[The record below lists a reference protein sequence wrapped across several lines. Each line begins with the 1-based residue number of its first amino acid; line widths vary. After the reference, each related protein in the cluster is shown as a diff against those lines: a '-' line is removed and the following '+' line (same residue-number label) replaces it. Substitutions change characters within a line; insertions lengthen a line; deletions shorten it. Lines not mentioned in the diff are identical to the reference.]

1 MTAVLMAVVAVVL
14 LGPAMAAPQSVRAHA
29 AGTTADGG
37 RVVVVGI
44 PGLRWSDIGEDRTP
58 TLWRLTREGS
68 AGALSV
74 RTTRVNTCPTDGWLT
89 VSAGQRARFAHGDCA
104 LPPVPRTSG
113 ASATAPGWA
122 EIREDNAG
130 TPYEARTGLLGDA
143 VHRGGGCT
151 MAVGEGAVFGAADA
165 TGRVDVYVPSPDRVP
180 RDGWSR
186 CALTMVEL
194 DDVHRAQITTGVDT
208 TGAQIPVRRENREAA
223 ATAADRQLAQVV
235 AALPSGTTLLVAGI
249 SDSGSIPHLHVAL
262 ARGDRFGSAYLTSNA
277 TRQPGIVTLTDLT
290 ATILD
295 VIGLARPEE
304 AVGSVWEAEP
314 TEASAASK
322 VHDLDDEDVAAQA
335 IRRVQ
340 PAFFIVLFGG
350 QLLLYGLATVALRRR
365 WGDGEGARG
374 RILAATRVIAL
385 VGAAA
390 PVASFLANL
399 LPWWRSAH
407 PLPALIGSVVLWIAL
422 TTALALAGPW
432 RRSLVG
438 AGLVISGVTALV
450 LGLDVITGSALQ
462 LNALMGYTAL
472 VAGRFYGFGNQAF
485 ALFAVAALLTAAW
498 VAERPLRAGRTRAAA
513 ALVAGV
519 AVAAVAIDGWPA
531 WGSDFGGVIAMV
543 PAFAVLGLLIAGRRV
558 SPVRLGLWC
567 AAGAVVVLGI
577 AFADSLRADPS
588 HLGRFWDD
596 LVSGDAGGVVA
607 RKAGAMLRSLGY
619 WPFTVAVIGALC
631 FLFFVLAQ
639 PLQWRAALLDR
650 AYHHSRTLR
659 PALLSALTL
668 ALAGMLVNDSG
679 VVIPAIAFSLA
690 IPLTLAASVR
700 ALELDGSTGGAG
712 TSQPATPADPSAA
725 TGPGSRAPR

>member
-1 MTAVLMAVVAVVL
+1 MAAVLVAVML
-14 LGPAMAAPQSVRAHA
+14 TLIALPATLRGDRAEASVAAP
-29 AGTTADGG
+29 GG
-37 RVVVVGI
+37 RVVLVGI
-44 PGLRWSDIGEDRTP
+44 PGLRWSDLDERRTP
-58 TLWRLTREGS
+58 TLWRLTGEAS

-89 VSAGQRARFAHGDCA
+89 VSAGQRARFANGDCA
-104 LPPVPRTSG
+104 LPPIPTTSG
-113 ASATAPGWA
+113 TSATAPGWV
-122 EIREDNAG
+122 EIRQDNAG
-130 TPYEARTGLLGDA
+130 TNYEARTGLLGDT
-143 VHRGGGCT
+143 VHRSRGCT
-151 MAVGEGAVFGAADA
+151 MAVGEGAVLGAADA
-165 TGRVDVYVPSPDRVP
+165 SGRVDVYAPSPDKVP
-180 RDGWSR
+180 PGGWSR
-186 CALTMVEL
+186 CVLTTVEL
-194 DDVHRAQITTGVDT
+194 DDVHRAQITTGVDAA
-208 TGAQIPVRRENREAA
+208 GAQIPVSRKNREAA

-235 AALPSGTTLLVAGI
+235 AALPRGATLLVAGL
-249 SDSGSIPHLHVAL
+249 SDSGSVPHLHVAL
-262 ARGDRFGSAYLTSNA
+262 AKGAGFGHGRLTSNA

-290 ATILD
+290 ATALD
-295 VIGLARPEE
+295 VMGMAQPDD
-304 AVGSVWEAEP
+304 AVGSVWKTEP
-314 TEASAASK
+314 TKASAATT

-350 QLLLYGLATVALRRR
+350 QLVLYGLATVALRRR
-365 WGDGEGARG
+365 WGDGDRVRG
-374 RILAATRVIAL
+374 RILAATRTIAL

-399 LPWWRSAH
+399 LPWWRSEH
-407 PLPALIGSVVLWIAL
+407 PLPALIGSVVLWIGVI
-422 TTALALAGPW
+422 TVLALVGPW

-450 LGLDVITGSALQ
+450 LGLDVMTGSALQ

-498 VAERPLRAGRTRAAA
+498 AAERPLRAGRERTAV
-513 ALVAGV
+513 ALVAAV

-558 SPVRLGLWC
+558 SPVRLGVFC
-567 AAGAVVVLGI
+567 AAGAVLVLGI
-577 AFADSLRADPS
+577 SFADSLRADPS

-596 LVSGDAGGVVA
+596 LLNGEAWGIIA

-619 WPFTVAVIGALC
+619 WPFTVAVVAALC
-631 FLFFVLAQ
+631 FLYYVLAQ

-668 ALAGMLVNDSG
+668 AIAGMLVNDSG

-700 ALELDGSTGGAG
+700 AQELDEHGGDAG
-712 TSQPATPADPSAA
+712 TSPPATPATPSAA
-725 TGPGSRAPR
+725 TGPGSPAPP